1 MGLFRCPHTF
11 GRAVYGNYFLFY
23 IEIRTNRL
31 IYFIKLKPKAI
42 DLFNVSHTV
51 IFLYVSCY
59 NVENVQSRFT
69 LQPPHRWHRTTDRLL
84 LFLKEEKSSDRH
96 QATMGLYLPNDR
108 NAHKTFPSFAPSSPL
123 LLSFITQLSFVG
135 LIRLYLVW
143 VHWGEKHV
151 KGKGRGSG
159 SKVTWFVRLQKYLE
173 KVSDTSAT
181 TVASV

>member
-1 MGLFRCPHTF
+1 M
-11 GRAVYGNYFLFY
+11 
-23 IEIRTNRL
+23 
-31 IYFIKLKPKAI
+31 
-42 DLFNVSHTV
+42 
-51 IFLYVSCY
+51 
-59 NVENVQSRFT
+59 
-69 LQPPHRWHRTTDRLL
+69 LQPRGRPITFHPPASSQVTSYHRPAAPLIKDSLFLLL

-159 SKVTWFVRLQKYLE
+159 SKVTWFVRLQKYRE

-181 TVASV
+181 TLASVWRSTSCMTAVLLMFLWKYIAGDLF